1 MVNIKIRL
9 IIFHVAK
16 DGEALY
22 SQQKKELEMTGSDN
36 ELLTTKMRLKLKKIG
51 KTTRPFMY
59 DLSQILYDY
68 TVEMMNRFK
77 GLDLADRVP
86 EDLWTKAHNTVQDTV
101 TKTIPKKK
109 KCKKPQRLSE
119 EALQIAEERRDVKGK
134 GEKKIYRSEFRVPK
148 KSKER

>member
-9 IIFHVAK
+9 IIFHAAK

-22 SQQKKELEMTGSDN
+22 SQQKQDLEMIGSDN
-36 ELLTTKMRLKLKKIG
+36 ELLTTKMRLKLKKVG
-51 KTTRPFMY
+51 KTTRPLMY

-86 EDLWTKAHNTVQDTV
+86 EDLWTKAHNTTGHSDQNHLRRKGITR
-101 TKTIPKKK
+101 
-109 KCKKPQRLSE
+109 RLSSCLGRLYKSLRR
-119 EALQIAEERRDVKGK
+119 EAKGK
-134 GEKKIYRSEFRVPK
+134 GDWERYTQLSAEF
-148 KSKER
+148 